1 MKRIFLLVI
10 IVAVA
15 AACKKKEPP
24 LPPPPPP
31 PVFSPDC
38 EVAGVKFGFV
48 ELPAGDFLMGS
59 DAANDPQHQ
68 PDEIIHRVA
77 LDTFYINPYE
87 ITRKQWNAVMG
98 TSSKDS
104 KDDDLPVIEVSWNE
118 VQTFIK
124 KLNESTGKDY
134 RLPTEAEWE
143 YACRATTTTP
153 YNVGDNLTDKDANFG
168 GKGKDDKL
176 VVGGSYKPN
185 KWGLYDMH
193 GNVSEFC
200 SDFYDKYDTVNNRN
214 PKGPDTGVFHV
225 VRGGNYLNPV
235 AHCRSA
241 FRGSR
246 VKPDSK
252 NKATGFRLV
261 LSKPKK

>member
-1 MKRIFLLVI
+1 MKRIFLLII

-24 LPPPPPP
+24 PPPPPPP

-104 KDDDLPVIEVSWNE
+104 KDDDLPVIEVSWDE

-124 KLNESTGKDY
+124 KLNESTCLLITSTHSSTAY
-134 RLPTEAEWE
+134 
-143 YACRATTTTP
+143 
-153 YNVGDNLTDKDANFG
+153 
-168 GKGKDDKL
+168 
-176 VVGGSYKPN
+176 
-185 KWGLYDMH
+185 
-193 GNVSEFC
+193 
-200 SDFYDKYDTVNNRN
+200 
-214 PKGPDTGVFHV
+214 
-225 VRGGNYLNPV
+225 
-235 AHCRSA
+235 
-241 FRGSR
+241 
-246 VKPDSK
+246 
-252 NKATGFRLV
+252 
-261 LSKPKK
+261 